1 MGISFE
7 RMVQLEHENAEL
19 KSALKSALKEGGLLM
34 SSLARFRAA
43 YFKSTFDEQL
53 KVVKSGHPKIAKLLE
68 TS

>member
-1 MGISFE
+1 MEISFE
-7 RMVQLEHENAEL
+7 RMMQLEHENAE
-19 KSALKSALKEGGLLM
+19 LKSALKEGGLLM

-43 YFKSTFDEQL
+43 YFKSTTFDEQL

>member
-19 KSALKSALKEGGLLM
+19 KSALKEGELLM
-34 SSLARFRAA
+34 SSLASLRAA
-43 YFKSTFDEQL
+43 YFRSTTFHEQL

>member
-1 MGISFE
+1 MEISFE
-7 RMVQLEHENAEL
+7 RMMQLEHENAE
-19 KSALKSALKEGGLLM
+19 LKSALKEGGLLM

-43 YFKSTFDEQL
+43 YLKSTFDEQL